1 MASMEIELEPG
12 LLEPL
17 RDDPVLRWRAEEL
30 VRAGYG
36 PEAVA
41 LIAGNY
47 RIDLHLAVKLLQR
60 GCPEATALR
69 ILL

>member
-1 MASMEIELEPG
+1 MASMMELEPG
-12 LLEPL
+12 LYEPVGE
-17 RDDPVLRWRAEEL
+17 DSVLRWRAEEL
-30 VRAGYG
+30 TRAGYG

-47 RIDLHLAVKLLQR
+47 RIDLHLAVTLLQR
-60 GCPEATALR
+60 GCPETTALR